1 MSNVVLHDSL
11 STSKITITAPKVLES
26 GAKAS
31 YLNYEGGKLVLQ
43 TALSM
48 SLPFGLSV
56 YDKNPSGTPEYS
68 VDLSFRGADTNPEI
82 KAFQAKMTELDNF
95 MIDQGVKNCK
105 AWFKSDLK
113 REVVQAFY
121 TPIVKFAKDKEGNLQ
136 PYPPTLKAKLRKIK
150 SDFEAKFYD
159 VGGKAYKDTPI
170 EDLLPKNAQVTCLL
184 ECGGVWFAGSK
195 YGLTFRVKQVVIHK
209 LPERLGDFA
218 FRIPAHVVEAEASAA
233 PASAAP
239 AAPAAKALSRT
250 TTAPV
255 ASPALVDEDEDDN
268 AVDDEEEAHLT
279 RAPSVL
285 AAVMPTAAAT
295 AATAATAVAA
305 EAEEAPEDEEA
316 PPVPKKA
323 IVKKKVPAVVKKSV

>member
-150 SDFEAKFYD
+150 DDFEAKFYD

-218 FRIPAHVVEAEASAA
+218 FRIPAHVVEAETSA
-233 PASAAP
+233 AAP
-239 AAPAAKALSRT
+239 AASAGAGRAPKASAPA
-250 TTAPV
+250 
-255 ASPALVDEDEDDN
+255 PALVDEDEDDN
-268 AVDDEEEAHLT
+268 AVDDEEEAQLT

-285 AAVMPTAAAT
+285 AAVMPAPAPAP
-295 AATAATAVAA
+295 V
-305 EAEEAPEDEEA
+305 EPEEAPEDEEA

-323 IVKKKVPAVVKKSV
+323 VVKKKVPAVVKKA

>member
-82 KAFQAKMTELDNF
+82 KAFQAKMTELDNY

-150 SDFEAKFYD
+150 DDFEAKFYD

-218 FRIPAHVVEAEASAA
+218 FRIPAHVVEAETSA
-233 PASAAP
+233 AAP
-239 AAPAAKALSRT
+239 AASAGAGRAPKASAPA
-250 TTAPV
+250 
-255 ASPALVDEDEDDN
+255 PALVDEDEDDN
-268 AVDDEEEAHLT
+268 AVDDEEEAQLT

-285 AAVMPTAAAT
+285 AAVMPAPAPAP
-295 AATAATAVAA
+295 V
-305 EAEEAPEDEEA
+305 EPEEAPEDEEA

-323 IVKKKVPAVVKKSV
+323 VVKKKVPAVVKKA

>member
-82 KAFQAKMTELDNF
+82 KAFQAKMTELDNY

-150 SDFEAKFYD
+150 DDFEAKFYD

-218 FRIPAHVVEAEASAA
+218 FRIPAHVVEAETSA
-233 PASAAP
+233 AAP
-239 AAPAAKALSRT
+239 AASAGAGRAPKAS
-250 TTAPV
+250 AP
-255 ASPALVDEDEDDN
+255 SPALVDEDEDDN
-268 AVDDEEEAHLT
+268 AVDDEEEAQLT

-285 AAVMPTAAAT
+285 AAVMPAPAPAP
-295 AATAATAVAA
+295 V
-305 EAEEAPEDEEA
+305 EPEEAPEDEEA

-323 IVKKKVPAVVKKSV
+323 VVKKKVPAVVKKA

>member
-56 YDKNPSGTPEYS
+56 YDKNPTGTPEYS

-121 TPIVKFAKDKEGNLQ
+121 TPIVKFAKDKEGNPQ

-150 SDFEAKFYD
+150 DDFEAKFYD

-170 EDLLPKNAQVTCLL
+170 EELLPKNAQVTCLL

-218 FRIPAHVVEAEASAA
+218 FRIPAHVVEAES
-233 PASAAP
+233 SAAP
-239 AAPAAKALSRT
+239 AAPAPAAAKALSRT
-250 TTAPV
+250 ASAP
-255 ASPALVDEDEDDN
+255 APALVDEDEDDN
-268 AVDDEEEAHLT
+268 AVDEEEEAQLT

-285 AAVMPTAAAT
+285 AAVMPAPAPAP
-295 AATAATAVAA
+295 V
-305 EAEEAPEDEEA
+305 EPEEAPEDEEA

-323 IVKKKVPAVVKKSV
+323 VVKKKVPAVVKKA

>member
-121 TPIVKFAKDKEGNLQ
+121 TPIVKFAKDKEGNPQ

-170 EDLLPKNAQVTCLL
+170 EELLPKNAQVTCLL

-233 PASAAP
+233 PTASASASAGAGRAPSRTASAP
-239 AAPAAKALSRT
+239 APA
-250 TTAPV
+250 
-255 ASPALVDEDEDDN
+255 ASPALVDEDEEDDN

-285 AAVMPTAAAT
+285 AAVMPAPAPAAP
-295 AATAATAVAA
+295 VA
-305 EAEEAPEDEEA
+305 EPEETPEDEEA

-323 IVKKKVPAVVKKSV
+323 VVKKKVPAVVKKA

>member
-82 KAFQAKMTELDNF
+82 KAFQARMTELDNF

-105 AWFKSDLK
+105 SWFKSDLK
-113 REVVQAFY
+113 REVIQAFY

-136 PYPPTLKAKLRKIK
+136 PYPPTLKAKLRKDK
-150 SDFEAKFYD
+150 GVGFEAKFYD
-159 VGGKAYKDTPI
+159 INGKVYKDTPI
-170 EDLLPKNAQVTCLL
+170 EELLPKNAQVTCLL

-195 YGLTFRVKQVVIHK
+195 YGLTFRVKQVVVHK

-218 FRIPAHVVEAEASAA
+218 FRIPAAAVAAESAT
-233 PASAAP
+233 AATP
-239 AAPAAKALSRT
+239 SVTVTATAAAAA
-250 TTAPV
+250 A
-255 ASPALVDEDEDDN
+255 ADDEDEEVN
-268 AVDDEEEAHLT
+268 DEEEAQLT
-279 RAPSVL
+279 KPLSVL
-285 AAVMPTAAAT
+285 AAVMPAT
-295 AATAATAVAA
+295 VAD
-305 EAEEAPEDEEA
+305 AEEAPEDEEA

-323 IVKKKVPAVVKKSV
+323 IVKKKIPVVAKKA

>member
-11 STSKITITAPKVLES
+11 STSKMTITAPKVLES

-31 YLNYEGGKLVLQ
+31 YLNYEGGKLVIQ

-82 KAFQAKMTELDNF
+82 KAFQTKMTELDNF

-105 AWFKSDLK
+105 SWFKSDLK
-113 REVVQAFY
+113 REVIQAFY

-136 PYPPTLKAKLRKIK
+136 PYPPTLKAKLRKDK
-150 SDFEAKFYD
+150 GVGFEAKFYD
-159 VGGKAYKDTPI
+159 INGKAYKDTPI
-170 EDLLPKNAQVTCLL
+170 EELLPKNAQVTCLL

-195 YGLTFRVKQVVIHK
+195 YGLTFRVKQVVVHK

-218 FRIPAHVVEAEASAA
+218 FRIPAAAVAAESAT
-233 PASAAP
+233 AATATP
-239 AAPAAKALSRT
+239 SVTVTATAAATAAA
-250 TTAPV
+250 A
-255 ASPALVDEDEDDN
+255 ADDDDEEVN
-268 AVDDEEEAHLT
+268 DEEEAQLT
-279 RAPSVL
+279 KPLSVL
-285 AAVMPTAAAT
+285 AAVMPAT
-295 AATAATAVAA
+295 VAD
-305 EAEEAPEDEEA
+305 AEEAPEDEEA

-323 IVKKKVPAVVKKSV
+323 IVKKKIPVVAKKA

>member
-121 TPIVKFAKDKEGNLQ
+121 TPIVKFAKDKEGNPQ

-170 EDLLPKNAQVTCLL
+170 EELLPKNAQVTCLL

-233 PASAAP
+233 PTASAAP
-239 AAPAAKALSRT
+239 SAGAGRAPSRT
-250 TTAPV
+250 TTAPPPV
-255 ASPALVDEDEDDN
+255 ASPALVDEDEEDDN

-285 AAVMPTAAAT
+285 AAVMPAPAP
-295 AATAATAVAA
+295 VAA
-305 EAEEAPEDEEA
+305 VEPEEAPEDEEA

-323 IVKKKVPAVVKKSV
+323 VVKKKVPAVVKKA

>member
-150 SDFEAKFYD
+150 DDFEAKFYD

-218 FRIPAHVVEAEASAA
+218 FRIPAHVVEAETSAA
-233 PASAAP
+233 PAPAPSAGAGRAPSRTASAP
-239 AAPAAKALSRT
+239 A
-250 TTAPV
+250 
-255 ASPALVDEDEDDN
+255 PALVDEDEDDN
-268 AVDDEEEAHLT
+268 AVDDEEEAQLT

-285 AAVMPTAAAT
+285 AAVMPAPAP
-295 AATAATAVAA
+295 VAA
-305 EAEEAPEDEEA
+305 VEPEEAPEDEEA

-323 IVKKKVPAVVKKSV
+323 VVKKKVPAVVKKA

>member
-31 YLNYEGGKLVLQ
+31 YLNYEGGKLIVQ
-43 TALSM
+43 TALAM

-82 KAFQAKMTELDNF
+82 KAFQAKMSELDNF

-150 SDFEAKFYD
+150 DDFEAKFYD
-159 VGGKAYKDTPI
+159 VSGKAYKGTPI

-195 YGLTFRVKQVVIHK
+195 YGLTFRVKQVVVHK

-218 FRIPAHVVEAEASAA
+218 FRIPASVVAAESAA
-233 PASAAP
+233 VAP
-239 AAPAAKALSRT
+239 AVAGATAARGGAGGPKPTPL
-250 TTAPV
+250 
-255 ASPALVDEDEDDN
+255 L
-268 AVDDEEEAHLT
+268 DEEEAEEDTEVNDEEEAQLT
-279 RAPSVL
+279 KPTSVL
-285 AAVMPTAAAT
+285 AAVMPAAA
-295 AATAATAVAA
+295 AA
-305 EAEEAPEDEEA
+305 EADADEGQEEDEAP

-323 IVKKKVPAVVKKSV
+323 VVKKKVPVVAKKA

>member
-82 KAFQAKMTELDNF
+82 KAFQAKMTELDNY

-150 SDFEAKFYD
+150 DDFEAKFYD

-218 FRIPAHVVEAEASAA
+218 FRIPAHVVEAETSTAAAA
-233 PASAAP
+233 PVA

-250 TTAPV
+250 ASAP
-255 ASPALVDEDEDDN
+255 APALVDEDEDDN
-268 AVDDEEEAHLT
+268 AVDDEEEAQLT

-285 AAVMPTAAAT
+285 AAVMPAPAP
-295 AATAATAVAA
+295 VAA
-305 EAEEAPEDEEA
+305 EPEEAPEDEEA

-323 IVKKKVPAVVKKSV
+323 VVKKKVPAVVKKA